1 MNTLG
6 KITDAT
12 VIVGSLV
19 VGYAGVNAVMNGVK
33 AKSTAIIAIGALT
46 TLISIYAFKEA
57 MQKIKE

>member
-57 MQKIKE
+57 MQKIQE

>member
-19 VGYAGVNAVMNGVK
+19 VGYAGVNAIMNGVK

-57 MQKIKE
+57 MQKIQE